1 MKTIVILSE
10 NGNAKIYKELN
21 IRLEEAVKEVAKE
34 AMELWNVNKS
44 DFIIIRDNYPMELKL
59 PLTSEE
65 YDAYSKFNIQ
75 RTAQRTVIIELP
87 VYVISFDN
95 EWFDDGYKDNKV
107 FIVTIGSPLREE
119 VRNDLLE
126 WSKEMTLTTVKEEEE
141 EETEG

>member
-10 NGNAKIYKELN
+10 GGNAKIYKELDVE
-21 IRLEEAVKEVAKE
+21 LEEAVKEVARE
-34 AMELWNVNKS
+34 AMELWDVKKS

-65 YDAYSKFNIQ
+65 YEVYSKFNMQ
-75 RTAQRTVIIELP
+75 RTSQRTVIVELP

-107 FIVTIGSPLREE
+107 FIITVGSQLREGAKKE
-119 VRNDLLE
+119 IIE
-126 WSKEMTLTTVKEEEE
+126 WSGEMTMTTMREES
-141 EETEG
+141 